1 MAGPRQGV
9 RRWTASV
16 RARSTAA
23 AVVVVALAL
32 GGSAVALVVVLQH
45 SVLTTADRIATARSE
60 EITAQLEEGLGP
72 EIAVAGGSGD
82 SAVVQVLSGGRVVA
96 ASEDVQGEPRL
107 STLAPDRGE
116 MSRETLDSL
125 PVGGDD
131 DRYVI
136 VATGLRGVP
145 GVDTVLVAQSVGSGA
160 DTVSLATAML
170 VVGVPLLVGI
180 VGFAT
185 YVLVGRAL
193 RPVEEI
199 RRRTAL
205 ITSADLT
212 ARVPVP
218 PADDEVARLAQTMNA
233 MLDRLDEAQ
242 KAQRRF
248 VSDASH
254 ELRSPLATL
263 RAEIDVAA
271 RHLGATDWTSTTE
284 VLAAEAARLERLVDN
299 LLTLAKLD
307 ERGDRPRRD
316 DVDLDDLADAEVRRL
331 QLHAGLAVTARIA
344 PVRVVGDPGE
354 LGQVVRNLA
363 DNAAHHARSEVDLRV
378 HRSNGCAV
386 LEITDDG
393 PGVPAEERAR
403 VFDRFVRLDDSRA
416 RSSGG
421 SGLGLSIVRE
431 LVEAHGG
438 EVHLD
443 DQGPLPG
450 ARVVVRLPIA

>member
-1 MAGPRQGV
+1 MQGL

-32 GGSAVALVVVLQH
+32 GGSAVALVVILQH

-96 ASEDVQGEPRL
+96 ASEDVQGEPPLSSLRPDPGEVIHETRTRL
-107 STLAPDRGE
+107 PI
-116 MSRETLDSL
+116 
-125 PVGGDD
+125 GGDD
-131 DRYVI
+131 DRYAI
-136 VATGLRGVP
+136 VATGLQGVT
-145 GVDTVLVAQSVGSGA
+145 GADTVLVAQSVGSGA

-180 VGFAT
+180 VGLAT

-205 ITSADLT
+205 ITGADLT

-218 PADDEVARLAQTMNA
+218 PSDDEVARLAQTMNA

-271 RHLGATDWTSTTE
+271 RQVATTDWTSTTE
-284 VLAAEAARLERLVDN
+284 VLAAEVARLERLVDN

-307 ERGDRPRRD
+307 ERGARSRRE
-316 DVDLDDLADAEVRRL
+316 DVDLDGLAEAEVRRL
-331 QLHAGLAVTARIA
+331 QNQAGLTVRSHIV

-354 LGQVVRNLA
+354 LGQVLRNLA
-363 DNAAHHARSEVDLRV
+363 DNAARHARSRVEVRLRQ
-378 HRSNGCAV
+378 SDGTAV
-386 LEITDDG
+386 LEINDDG
-393 PGVPAEERAR
+393 PGVPIEERSR

-416 RSSGG
+416 RVLGG

-438 EVHLD
+438 EVEID
-443 DQGPLPG
+443 DVGPLPG
-450 ARVVVRLPIA
+450 ARVVVRLPAE